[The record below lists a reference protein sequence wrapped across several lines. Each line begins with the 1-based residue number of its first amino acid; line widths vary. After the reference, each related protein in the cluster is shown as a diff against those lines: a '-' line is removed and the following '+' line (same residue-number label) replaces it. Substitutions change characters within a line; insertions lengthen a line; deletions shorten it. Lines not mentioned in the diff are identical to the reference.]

1 MKPAESNS
9 QARAGG
15 KGYLVHHHQAQ
26 HGHLM
31 TVEVPHM
38 TLGSCGAGEEGP
50 MEEARAELNGGG
62 SACWEVQGLRE
73 D

>member
-1 MKPAESNS
+1 
-9 QARAGG
+9 
-15 KGYLVHHHQAQ
+15 
-26 HGHLM
+26 M
-31 TVEVPHM
+31 TVEVPRV